1 MRSTRKRHA
10 PFRHSIRLGYV
21 ALADCAPLVV
31 AREVGIFERHGLNVQ
46 LSRELGWASMRDR
59 IYQGELDAAQ
69 AISGI
74 AFALGLGVSGLRRGV
89 AVPLVLNLHG
99 NAITLT
105 NDIDPSHLARGG
117 LKRHL
122 RISWKKDR
130 PFTLA
135 ATHRYSS
142 HHILLKQWLRLQDLS
157 TPEEIEIVFLPSPLM
172 PGHLKAGHID
182 GYCTG
187 EPWNSESV
195 LSGIGWVP
203 TTSAEMSNG
212 HPEKVLLVSDR
223 FIEERKEDALS
234 LVAALLESC
243 AQCHDPSFRD
253 DLIDI
258 LSLPKYTGTSRE
270 VLANSLGGSFQTGH
284 RIIESDTFHIF
295 HGPAVNTPSVDKA
308 SWVLSGLRT
317 AGVLP
322 DIAGVPLSR
331 IFREDLFNAIT
342 PAAGSMAQRAHLQRL
357 QDSNQI

>member
-1 MRSTRKRHA
+1 MPASKKRPA
-10 PFRHSIRLGYV
+10 PSRHLIRLGYV
-21 ALADCAPLVV
+21 ALADCAPLAV
-31 AREVGIFERHGLNVQ
+31 ARETGIFERHGLNVR
-46 LSRELGWASMRDR
+46 LSRELGWASVRDR

-74 AFALGLGVSGLRRGV
+74 AFALGLGVSGLHRGV

-99 NAITLT
+99 NAITLSNEIT
-105 NDIDPSHLARGG
+105 PSQLTRGG

-122 RISWKKDR
+122 RANWKKDR

-142 HHILLKQWLRLQDLS
+142 HHILLKQWLRMQDLS
-157 TPEEIEIVFLPSPLM
+157 APEEVEIVFLPPPLM
-172 PGHLKAGHID
+172 PRHLKAGHID
-182 GYCTG
+182 GYCVG

-203 TTSAEMSNG
+203 TTSAELSHG

-223 FIEERKEDALS
+223 FIEERKEETLR

-243 AQCHDPSFRD
+243 VQCQEPFFRA

-258 LSLPKYTGTSRE
+258 LSLSKYTGASRE
-270 VLANSLGGSFQTGH
+270 VLANSLGSSFQAGP
-284 RIIESDTFHIF
+284 RIIESDAFHIF
-295 HGPAVNTPSVDKA
+295 HGPGVNVPSVDKA

-322 DIAGVPLSR
+322 ELAGVPLSR
-331 IFREDLFNAIT
+331 IYREDLFHAAIDT
-342 PAAGSMAQRAHLQRL
+342 TGV
-357 QDSNQI
+357 